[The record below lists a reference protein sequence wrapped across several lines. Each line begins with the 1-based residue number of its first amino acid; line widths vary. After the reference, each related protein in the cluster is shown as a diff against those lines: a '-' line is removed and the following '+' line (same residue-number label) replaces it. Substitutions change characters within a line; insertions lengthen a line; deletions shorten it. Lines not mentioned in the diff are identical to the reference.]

1 MQRLEQIGARWGGLN
16 RVAVSGGKAI
26 VISGKGIHSAIKPA
40 SAGKTVFCHA
50 IGEIVTI
57 EEASSLIDLITG
69 DDSETCISGCHFG
82 CLGS

>member
-1 MQRLEQIGARWGGLN
+1 MQRLEQISARLGSLN

-26 VISGKGIHSAIKPA
+26 VTSGKGIHSVMNPA
-40 SAGKTVFCHA
+40 GAGKTVFCHA
-50 IGEIVTI
+50 IGEIVII

-69 DDSETCISGCHFG
+69 DDSETCISVCCFG